1 MKVEDRAKKKLTTS
15 ETFRTE
21 LGPKYNERLQKNCSL
36 IERRQKSRSKAGLPD
51 WFQP

>member
-36 IERRQKSRSKAGLPD
+36 IERRHDTMAKIAQ
-51 WFQP
+51 